1 MSLLIKE
8 KSESSR
14 PQEVS
19 LDIHLHDLQLV
30 SLGSLLSWNPHVG
43 RVEKLP
49 EYMHCCLVV
58 LVGQNA
64 AEKSI

>member
-19 LDIHLHDLQLV
+19 LDKHLHDFQLV
-30 SLGSLLSWNPHVG
+30 SLGSLLSWNLHAG

-49 EYMHCCLVV
+49 EYVHYCLVV
-58 LVGQNA
+58 LV
-64 AEKSI
+64 